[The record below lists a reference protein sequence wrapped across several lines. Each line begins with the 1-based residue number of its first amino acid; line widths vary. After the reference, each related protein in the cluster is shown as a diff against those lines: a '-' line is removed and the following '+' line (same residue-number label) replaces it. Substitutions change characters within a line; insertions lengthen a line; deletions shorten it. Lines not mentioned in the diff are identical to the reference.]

1 MPLGR
6 TLATYSVGVKFVAD
20 EASTMLLAIGGT
32 IDWTS
37 FTDATKFG
45 VAGKRFIPAGTAVA
59 ITAGKV
65 VATDSIKATY
75 LMASDVLEI
84 PLFYRGS
91 DDTTGLY
98 AGGIFFEDRLPDSV
112 AGVLTAGMKTAMGS
126 NFVFLQSPGLLIVG
140 T

>member
-20 EASTMLLAIGGT
+20 EDSTMLLAIGGT

-37 FTDATKFG
+37 FTDPKYGT
-45 VAGKRFIPAGTAVA
+45 VGKRFIPAGTAVA
-59 ITAGKV
+59 ITAGKIV
-65 VATDSIKATY
+65 VTDNIKVTY
-75 LMASDVLEI
+75 LMASDIIEN
-84 PLFYRGS
+84 PLIYRGS

-112 AGVLTAGMKTAMGS
+112 AGVLTAGTKTAMGS
-126 NFVFLQSPGLLIVG
+126 NFVFMASPGLLVVG
-140 T
+140 S